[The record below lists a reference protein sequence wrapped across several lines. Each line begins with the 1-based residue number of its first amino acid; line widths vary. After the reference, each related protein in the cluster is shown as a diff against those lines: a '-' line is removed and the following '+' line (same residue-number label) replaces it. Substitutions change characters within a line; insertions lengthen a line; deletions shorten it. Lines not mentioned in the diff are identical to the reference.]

1 MHAQATI
8 ILPSNKQTSSA
19 VARYCLLQHAKK
31 RTLELGELRL
41 DVARALAAVDVHLV
55 DGRLHLHLRLFDL
68 HLLLVCHGDGA
79 TTHSLIDE
87 LARHTSARCHGSTS

>member
-1 MHAQATI
+1 MCSSEILSAT
-8 ILPSNKQTSSA
+8 
-19 VARYCLLQHAKK
+19 ARKK

-68 HLLLVCHGDGA
+68 HLLLVCHGEGA
-79 TTHSLIDE
+79 TTHLLIDE
-87 LARHTSARCHGSTS
+87 LGTPLLVATAPLAR